1 MLLWITIGL
10 ITWIGCFLFRLDEM
24 KRRYKDGLSI
34 NRFVLGFVGTL
45 VLWPITIWSTF
56 FDKERKLR

>member
-45 VLWPITIWSTF
+45 VLWSITIWSTF